1 MEKIGIIG
9 LGLMGTSLALALKK
23 YLPGIMIAG
32 SDQNQ
37 RHLAFNLANQTINQQ
52 LTSDNL
58 GQMELIFLATPVHSI
73 IPVLGQLRAKI
84 NRSKT
89 IVTDLGSTKEEICR
103 SVKKLYPD
111 LMFIGGHPMTGKE
124 NSGPGAA
131 EADLFVDKSYIL
143 TTGAEPIIEQKL
155 TALLKKIGARI
166 VFLDPA
172 EHDHMVAITSH
183 LPQLLATALI
193 NQLFEYKEYS
203 PRSQALI
210 GPGFLGLTRI
220 AASNPRM
227 WTDIYRSNRVN
238 LLKTIDQ
245 MVTILQQYRK
255 EIQADNEEA
264 IYDFMNRGR
273 EGRLELRGED
283 SNGLA
288 DQTTS

>member
-1 MEKIGIIG
+1 MKKIGIIG

-23 YLPGIMIAG
+23 YLPGVMIAG

-37 RHLAFNLANQTINQQ
+37 RHLEFNLANQTVNQQ
-52 LTSDNL
+52 LSNDNL
-58 GQMELIFLATPVHSI
+58 GQMELIFVATPVNSTISI
-73 IPVLGQLRAKI
+73 LGQIKDKI
-84 NRSKT
+84 NGTKT
-89 IVTDLGSTKEEICR
+89 IVTDLGSTKGEICR
-103 SVKKLYPD
+103 SVKKLYPE

-143 TTGAEPIIEQKL
+143 TTGAEPFIEQKL
-155 TALLKKIGARI
+155 TPLLKKIGARI

-172 EHDHMVAITSH
+172 EHDEMVAITSH
-183 LPQLLATALI
+183 MPQLLATAMI
-193 NQLFEYKEYS
+193 NQLFEFKEYF
-203 PRSQALI
+203 PQIQALI
-210 GPGFLGLTRI
+210 GRGFLDLTRI

-245 MVTILQQYRK
+245 MVTILQHYRK
-255 EIQADNEEA
+255 IIQTDNEEA
-264 IYDFMNRGR
+264 IYDFMTRGR
-273 EGRLELRGED
+273 EGRLNLRGED
-283 SNGLA
+283 SDGLA